1 MQPLRAAFDRASIAF
16 AVVLLLATAGRIA
29 ALYYNQLDLYYDEA
43 QYWFW
48 SRELDW
54 GYYTKP
60 PLISWV
66 IAATT
71 SVFGDAEWAVRLG
84 SPLSHALA
92 AAALYALGRS
102 TYGAWPG
109 FWTGVAWLLMPG
121 VFLSSGVISTDA
133 VLLPLWAL
141 ALFSAWRLMTTRAW
155 AWALALGVF
164 VGLGA
169 LAKYAMLYFVLC
181 MALAAWW
188 LAPMREALKR
198 GRGVAAGLIATLVLA
213 PNVVWNVQNGFATA
227 RHTADNARLDA
238 SDMFNI
244 DELFEFWGGQF
255 GVLGPIVA
263 LVLIWAMWRIARR
276 WAGASDQD
284 KFLLAF
290 ILPTLIIVSVIAF
303 ISRANANWVAV
314 AYPAIVAWT
323 VGSVFDTISGR
334 RILAGALV
342 FNAVLG
348 GVVLAAATMPQFA
361 NLAKAV
367 RTAQGWEA
375 TADQIAE
382 RARPRAGEPPF
393 TAVLVDSR
401 AAYFELNY
409 YWRDARRQ
417 GQPLPP
423 VRMWLLHGEAH
434 NSAEAADPMRAEEG
448 GRVLVVHSRDEYR
461 SIVAGDFTLF
471 RTTERLTIPLGGDFS
486 RVLDLSIG
494 EGFSPVERDEAFRRR
509 LQD

>member
-1 MQPLRAAFDRASIAF
+1 MDRTTIAF
-16 AVVLLLATAGRIA
+16 AATLALATAARIA

-43 QYWFW
+43 QYWAW

-60 PLISWV
+60 PLIAWV

-71 SVFGDAEWAVRLG
+71 NLFGDAEWAVRLG
-84 SPLSHALA
+84 APLAHAVA
-92 AAALYALGRS
+92 ASALYALGRS

-155 AWALALGVF
+155 AWAIALGFF

-169 LAKYAMLYFVLC
+169 LAKYAMLYFVPC
-181 MALAAWW
+181 MVLAAWW
-188 LAPMREALKR
+188 LAPMREALKG
-198 GRGVAAGLIATLVLA
+198 GRGLVAGVISALVLA
-213 PNVVWNVQNGFATA
+213 PNIVWNFQNSFATA

-238 SDMFNI
+238 SDMFNL

-263 LVLIWAMWRIARR
+263 LVLIWAIWRMSRR
-276 WAGASDQD
+276 WSGASVQD

-290 ILPTLIIVSVIAF
+290 ILPTLVIVSVIAF

-314 AYPAIVAWT
+314 AYPAIIAWA
-323 VGSVFDTISGR
+323 VGSLFDSIPGR
-334 RILAGALV
+334 RVLAGALA
-342 FNAVLG
+342 FNALLG

-361 NLAKAV
+361 NLAKGV
-367 RTAQGWEA
+367 REAQAWGETAR
-375 TADQIAE
+375 QIAE
-382 RARPRAGEPPF
+382 RARPRSGEPPF
-393 TAVLVDSR
+393 TAVLVDNR

-448 GRVLVVHSRDEYR
+448 ARVLVVHSREEYR
-461 SIVAGDFTLF
+461 SIVAGDFTVF
-471 RTTERLTIPLGGDFS
+471 RTIERMSIPLGGDFA
-486 RVLDLSIG
+486 RQLELSIG
-494 EGFSPVERDEAFRRR
+494 EGFAPVERDEAFRRR

>member
-1 MQPLRAAFDRASIAF
+1 MQPFRAAFDRATIAF
-16 AVVLLLATAGRIA
+16 VIVLALATAARIA

-60 PLISWV
+60 PLIAWA

-71 SVFGDAEWAVRLG
+71 SLFGDAEWAVRL
-84 SPLSHALA
+84 SAPIAHAIA
-92 AAALYALGRS
+92 ASALFALGRS

-121 VFLSSGVISTDA
+121 VFLSSAVVSTDA
-133 VLLPLWAL
+133 LLLPLWAL

-155 AWALALGVF
+155 VWAVALGIF
-164 VGLGA
+164 VGLGT

-181 MALAAWW
+181 MALAALW
-188 LAPMREALKR
+188 LSPVREALKG
-198 GRGVAAGLIATLVLA
+198 GRGIVAGVIAAAVIA
-213 PNVVWNVQNGFATA
+213 PNVVWNFQNGFATA
-227 RHTADNARLDA
+227 RHTADNARFDV

-255 GVLGPIVA
+255 GVLGPVAA
-263 LVLIWAMWRIARR
+263 LVLIWAIWRAARR
-276 WAGASDQD
+276 WEGASDQD

-290 ILPTLIIVSVIAF
+290 VLPTLIIVSCLAF

-323 VGSVFDTISGR
+323 VGSLFDSRPGR
-334 RILAGALV
+334 VTLAASLAINALIGAT
-342 FNAVLG
+342 
-348 GVVLAAATMPQFA
+348 VLAAATMPQFA

-367 RTAQGWEA
+367 RTAQGWELTA
-375 TADQIAE
+375 TQIAE
-382 RARPRAGEPPF
+382 RARPRSGEPPF
-393 TAVLVDSR
+393 TAVLVDNR
-401 AAYFELNY
+401 EAYFELNY
-409 YWRDARRQ
+409 YWRESRRR
-417 GQPLPP
+417 GEPLPP

-448 GRVLVVHSRDEYR
+448 ARVLVVHAREEFLPY
-461 SIVAGDFTLF
+461 VAGDFTVF
-471 RTTERLTIPLGGDFS
+471 RTIEHLTIPLGGDFT
-486 RVLDLSIG
+486 RELELSIG
-494 EGFSPVERDEAFRRR
+494 EGFAPVERDDAFRRR
-509 LQD
+509 LEG